1 MGPRSRT
8 GLLLLVGVACGGCG
22 SAPEPTAP
30 TARAEPAA
38 AAQPSEAS
46 APLEAAR
53 PAAFDLRPRLAEFGL
68 APRSQGP
75 RPTCSIFTT
84 AAALEFAVAC
94 VRGRGEHVSV
104 EHLNWAGNAA
114 TGRRD
119 DGDFF
124 HNALAGFA
132 EYGFCFEA
140 SWPYAEHF
148 DAAAEP
154 SATTTAEAAVLQ
166 AEIAP
171 HIEVVWIRP
180 WAPDSLG
187 IDEAQLEEIRRVIA
201 SGFPVAAGAAHSRLL
216 VGYRDDAELPGGGVF
231 TTVDSGSGGFGEVDY
246 AFVRN
251 QVGDAFWVRADVV
264 APLTER

>member
-1 MGPRSRT
+1 MGPRTRT
-8 GLLLLVGVACGGCG
+8 GLLLLVGVASGGCG
-22 SAPEPTAP
+22 SAPAP
-30 TARAEPAA
+30 TTATERAEASA
-38 AAQPSEAS
+38 AAQPSEVAVEVEI
-46 APLEAAR
+46 PR
-53 PAAFDLRPRLAEFGL
+53 PASFDLRPRLAELGL

-84 AAALEFAVAC
+84 AAALEYAVAC

-132 EYGFCFEA
+132 KYGFCFEA

-154 SATTTAEAAVLQ
+154 SATVTAEAAVLQ

-171 HIEVVWIRP
+171 HLEVVWIRP
-180 WAPDSLG
+180 WAPNSLG

-201 SGFPVAAGAAHSRLL
+201 AGFPVAAGAAHSRLL
-216 VGYRDDAELPGGGVF
+216 VGYCDDTALPGGGVF
-231 TTVDSGSGGFGEVDY
+231 TTLDSGSGGFGEVDY

-264 APLTER
+264 VPMAAR